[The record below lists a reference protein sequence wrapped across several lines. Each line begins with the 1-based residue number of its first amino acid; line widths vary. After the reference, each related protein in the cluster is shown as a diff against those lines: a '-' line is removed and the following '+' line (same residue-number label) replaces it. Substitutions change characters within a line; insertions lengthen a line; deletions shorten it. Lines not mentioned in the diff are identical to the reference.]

1 MSVNPDPISR
11 LSELRIAV
19 IVPSS
24 EAEVRARDAMF
35 ARRRAR
41 RGPLLAIAAASVVAA
56 VAIVAAVA
64 PWGGAETAAAAIDE
78 LTETAAAQTPAK
90 IGPHDWIVT
99 KYTTE
104 RTWSQN
110 LTQEKLDAMSARA
123 AAVMS
128 AANSG
133 GHLLRSDNTPAS
145 KSVQDLADRAN
156 ERHLKR
162 VRAGVKLSELP
173 ATHISARNTASYV
186 MARTAS
192 GIGGGGGG
200 NNVITYDS
208 PEQKAAGKIL
218 QLAAIG
224 GNRADPED
232 FGGSEIA
239 QLPLRAVSNE
249 FDVEKLSTDLT
260 KARSELA
267 KWKTPPGI
275 DSAAD
280 SPGALFAKASGLVSS
295 PYAMPE
301 QRATVIRLVA
311 ALPGVKLEREA
322 RDAKGRE
329 GVGMEMAIRGGKM
342 QLVFDTQSS
351 QLFGMLVT
359 IEDPA
364 KFVGD
369 SYAGSG
375 KSRVKVVPPF
385 DSATIAVSFDPWTIS
400 HGKPPCTPSFCMN
413 PSPEQ
418 LDFWNHL
425 PRRTSR

>member
-1 MSVNPDPISR
+1 MSINPDPIAR
-11 LSELRIAV
+11 LDELRTAV
-19 IVPSS
+19 TVPSS
-24 EAEVRARDAMF
+24 EAEARARDAMF
-35 ARRRAR
+35 ARRRRAR
-41 RGPLLAIAAASVVAA
+41 RGPVLAIAAASVVAA

-78 LTETAAAQTPAK
+78 LAYTAAAQTPAK

-104 RTWSQN
+104 RAWTQN
-110 LTQEKLDAMSARA
+110 LTQEKLDSMSARA

-128 AANSG
+128 AANSD
-133 GHLLRSDNTPAS
+133 GHFLRSTPVSSSA
-145 KSVQDLADRAN
+145 QNIADRAN
-156 ERHLKR
+156 ERRLKR
-162 VRAGVKLSELP
+162 VRAGVKLSDLP
-173 ATHISARNTASYV
+173 ATHITARNTASYV
-186 MARTAS
+186 NARTAS

-208 PEQKAAGKIL
+208 PEQKAAGNIL
-218 QLAAIG
+218 QLAGIG
-224 GNRADPED
+224 GNRADPVD
-232 FGGSEIA
+232 FGGAEIA
-239 QLPLRAVSNE
+239 QLPLLAVSNE
-249 FDVEKLSTDLT
+249 FDVEKLSADLT

-275 DSAAD
+275 DSPAG
-280 SPGALFAKASGLVSS
+280 SPSALFAKASGLVIS
-295 PYAMPE
+295 PYATPE

-311 ALPGVKLEREA
+311 TLPGVKLEREA

-342 QLVFDTQSS
+342 QLVFDTDSS
-351 QLFGMLVT
+351 QLLGMLVT

-400 HGKPPCTPSFCMN
+400 HGSPPCTPSFCMN

-418 LDFWNHL
+418 SDHL
-425 PRRTSR
+425 KHPARMPSE